1 MNASVLTALDADPER
16 ASPQAPAARASEVIV
31 IFDFDKTLV
40 TFDTGTAFIQGLIQR
55 SAARTALAAV
65 LAPIA
70 GPLLL
75 LPIPITRLIGL
86 SLFLW
91 AATVGRGPDGFREL
105 QREFGEAFGENRTRG
120 RVIEVMVEALRQHVR
135 AGHRVVVISGCF
147 DSIVELILR
156 RLVDGPIE
164 VIGSR
169 VRHFARGMIGEQH
182 CIGAAKVR
190 RALEMGLPDRPW
202 DVGYSDSAL
211 DLHVLRRCKRRVLV
225 NPSARTLAACRRALG
240 DGFEVRRCD

>member
-1 MNASVLTALDADPER
+1 MNAIDVRSLSSELGP
-16 ASPQAPAARASEVIV
+16 ASAEAAAARASEVIV

-40 TFDTGTAFIQGLIQR
+40 SFDTGSAFIRGLIQR
-55 SAARTALAAV
+55 SVARTALAAL

-70 GPLLL
+70 GSLLL
-75 LPIPITRLIGL
+75 LPIPLTRLIGL

-91 AATVGRGPDGFREL
+91 VATVGRGPGGFLQL

-120 RVIEVMVEALRQHVR
+120 RVIAAMLEALREHVR

-147 DSIVELILR
+147 DAIVELILE
-156 RLVDGPIE
+156 RLVDGRIE

-169 VRHFARGMIGEQH
+169 VRQFARGMIGEQH

-190 RALEMGLPDRPW
+190 RALELGLPDRPW

-211 DLHVLRRCKRRVLV
+211 DLHVLRRCTRRVLV